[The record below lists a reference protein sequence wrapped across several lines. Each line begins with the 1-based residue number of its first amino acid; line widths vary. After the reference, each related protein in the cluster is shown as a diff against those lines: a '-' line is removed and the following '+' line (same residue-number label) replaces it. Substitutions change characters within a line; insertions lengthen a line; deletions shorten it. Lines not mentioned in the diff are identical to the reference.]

1 MDPAAPSK
9 YMDSNYLWLALPY
22 ATMRTMRLAAV
33 FVLALVSAAPAVAA
47 SPAESLALA
56 RRLYNQGEYDKAL
69 QAARDAEGTPAT
81 ASSARLVIGRILLE
95 RYRRTARG
103 SDLDAARVSLRGLD
117 TRVLDGKER
126 VELQVGLAEVLFF
139 DDRFGA
145 AAELLDPVLES
156 SLTLGAEAHD
166 RALDWWASSLDRYA
180 QTQPPGDRG
189 PVYARVID
197 RMEEELRREAGSTP
211 ASYWLVAAT
220 RGAGDLER
228 AWAAATAAWVRAVLA
243 RDRGAALRAD
253 LDRLVTQALIPD
265 RATRIAPRD
274 RQQAIAS
281 MTSEW
286 EEFKST
292 WTRSE

>member
-1 MDPAAPSK
+1 VRT
-9 YMDSNYLWLALPY
+9 AL
-22 ATMRTMRLAAV
+22 
-33 FVLALVSAAPAVAA
+33 VLLLVLVSAGPAFAA
-47 SPAESLALA
+47 SPAEALALA
-56 RRLYNQGEYDKAL
+56 RKLYNQGQYDKAL
-69 QAARDAEGTPAT
+69 EAVRDAEGTAAT
-81 ASSARLVIGRILLE
+81 ASAARLVIGRILLE
-95 RYRRTARG
+95 RYRQTAQG
-103 SDLDAARVSLRGLD
+103 SDLDGARVALRGLD
-117 TRVLDGKER
+117 TRVLDEKER

-156 SLTLGAEAHD
+156 SLMLGPEAHD
-166 RALDWWASSLDRYA
+166 RAVDWWASSLDRYA
-180 QTQPPGDRG
+180 QAQPASDRAA
-189 PVYARVID
+189 VYARLMQ

-211 ASYWLVAAT
+211 ASYWLVAAA

-228 AWAAATAAWVRAVLA
+228 AWAAAAAAWVRAVLA
-243 RDRGAALRAD
+243 RDRGATLRAD

-274 RQQAIAS
+274 RHEAIVS

-292 WTRSE
+292 WMRSE

>member
-1 MDPAAPSK
+1 MAG
-9 YMDSNYLWLALPY
+9 
-22 ATMRTMRLAAV
+22 TAV
-33 FVLALVSAAPAVAA
+33 CYHPPVGTVLVLLLVLVSARPAVAA
-47 SPAESLALA
+47 SPAEALALA
-56 RRLYNQGEYDKAL
+56 RKLYNQGQYDKAL
-69 QAARDAEGTPAT
+69 EAVRDAEGTAAT

-95 RYRRTARG
+95 RYRQTARG
-103 SDLDAARVSLRGLD
+103 SDLDGARVALRGLD
-117 TRVLDGKER
+117 TRVLDDKER

-156 SLTLGAEAHD
+156 SLMLGPEAHD
-166 RALDWWASSLDRYA
+166 RAVDWWASSLDRYA
-180 QTQPPGDRG
+180 QAQPASDRAA
-189 PVYARVID
+189 VYARLVQ

-211 ASYWLVAAT
+211 ASYWLVAAA

-228 AWAAATAAWVRAVLA
+228 AWAAAAAAWVRAVLA
-243 RDRGAALRAD
+243 RDRGATLRAD

-274 RQQAIAS
+274 RHEAIVS

-292 WTRSE
+292 WMRSE

>member
-1 MDPAAPSK
+1 MAGTAVCYHPPV
-9 YMDSNYLWLALPY
+9 
-22 ATMRTMRLAAV
+22 RT
-33 FVLALVSAAPAVAA
+33 ALVLLLVLVSVPRAFAA
-47 SPAESLALA
+47 SPAEALALA
-56 RRLYNQGEYDKAL
+56 RKLYNQGQYDKAL
-69 QAARDAEGTPAT
+69 EAVRDAEGTAAT

-95 RYRRTARG
+95 RYRQTAQG
-103 SDLDAARVSLRGLD
+103 SDLHGARVALRGLD
-117 TRVLDGKER
+117 TRVLDEKER

-156 SLTLGAEAHD
+156 SPTLGPEAHD
-166 RALDWWASSLDRYA
+166 RAVDWWASSLDRYA
-180 QTQPPGDRG
+180 QAQPAGDRA
-189 PVYARVID
+189 PVYERLVQ

-211 ASYWLVAAT
+211 ASYWLVAAA

-228 AWAAATAAWVRAVLA
+228 AWAAAAAAWVRAVLA
-243 RDRGAALRAD
+243 RDRGATLRAD

-274 RQQAIAS
+274 RHEAIVS

-292 WTRSE
+292 WMRSE